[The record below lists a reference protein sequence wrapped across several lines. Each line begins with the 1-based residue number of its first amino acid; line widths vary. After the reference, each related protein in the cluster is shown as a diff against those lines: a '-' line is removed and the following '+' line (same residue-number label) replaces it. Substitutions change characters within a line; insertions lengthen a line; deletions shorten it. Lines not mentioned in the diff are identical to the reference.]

1 MRKRLAL
8 WTMTVALAATS
19 AFAAG
24 EARIT
29 GRILDAQTQ
38 QPIPN
43 ATIKYEAIEAKTVK
57 KEQPAKNDGSYAL
70 FILDG
75 TIRYRFTFSA
85 PGYTPFSE
93 DVKLKLGEPNK
104 KDVLLVKAGAAPAAA
119 AGNTKPVET
128 TSTVDPAVAA
138 YNEGATLANSGDVAS
153 AIKKFESAVAAKP
166 DFGAAWMALA
176 RVQLKQKN
184 YPAAITA
191 AQKYLEMDEE
201 DTDMWAVLHAAYTA
215 TGDKAKA
222 AEALKRLP
230 ANASALFNDAARAIN
245 NGNDTEGEKLL
256 KQAIAA
262 DASFA
267 NAYYELGMIYVRAQ
281 KNADAR
287 ANLNKYLELDPN
299 GPNAATAKEMLNYV
313 K

>member
-1 MRKRLAL
+1 MRKTLAL
-8 WTMTVALAATS
+8 WTMTAVLAASS

-24 EARIT
+24 EARIS
-29 GRILDAQTQ
+29 GKIVDAQTK

-57 KEQPAKNDGSYAL
+57 KELQAKADGNYAV

-85 PGYTPFSE
+85 PGYQPYE
-93 DVKLKLGEPNK
+93 EVVKLKLGEPNK
-104 KDVLLVKAGAAPAAA
+104 KDIELAKGSAPAAA
-119 AGNTKPVET
+119 TATKQVET
-128 TSTVDPAVAA
+128 TSSADPAIVA
-138 YNEGATLANSGDVAS
+138 YNDGASLANAGNAAG
-153 AIKKFESAVAAKP
+153 AIKKFEAAVAAKP

-176 RVQLKQKN
+176 KVQLKQKN

-201 DTDMWAVLHAAYTA
+201 DTDMWAVLHTAYTA

-222 AEALKRLP
+222 AEALKKLP
-230 ANASALFNDAARAIN
+230 ANATGLFNDAAKAIN
-245 NGNDTEGEKLL
+245 GGNDAEGEKLL

-267 NAYYELGMIYVRAQ
+267 NAYYELGMIYARAQ

-287 ANLNKYLELDPN
+287 QNLQKYLELDPN
-299 GPNAATAKEMLNYV
+299 GPNAAMAKEMLNYV

>member
-1 MRKRLAL
+1 MRKTLAL
-8 WTMTVALAATS
+8 WTMTAVLAAGS

-24 EARIT
+24 EARIS
-29 GRILDAQTQ
+29 GKIIDAQTK

-43 ATIKYEAIEAKTVK
+43 ATIKYEATESKTVK
-57 KEQPAKNDGSYAL
+57 KELPAKNDGTYAV

-75 TIRYRFTFSA
+75 TIRYKFTFSA
-85 PGYTPFSE
+85 PGYTPYE
-93 DVKLKLGEPNK
+93 EVIKLKLGEPNK
-104 KDVLLVKAGAAPAAA
+104 RDIELGKGAAPAAA
-119 AGNTKPVET
+119 ATATKQIET
-128 TSTVDPAVAA
+128 TSSADPAIVA
-138 YNEGATLANSGDVAS
+138 YNDGATLANSGDAKG
-153 AIKKFESAVAAKP
+153 AIAKFEAAVAAKP

-176 RVQLKQKN
+176 RTQLKQKN

-201 DTDMWAVLHAAYTA
+201 DTDMWAVLHVAYTA

-222 AEALKRLP
+222 AEAQKKLP
-230 ANASALFNDAARAIN
+230 ANAATLFNDAAKAIN
-245 NGNDTEGEKLL
+245 GGNDGEGEKLL

-262 DASFA
+262 DATFA

-281 KNADAR
+281 KNGDAR
-287 ANLNKYLELDPN
+287 TNLQKYLELDPN

>member
-1 MRKRLAL
+1 MRKTLAF
-8 WTMTVALAATS
+8 WTMTAVLAAGS

-24 EARIT
+24 EARIS
-29 GRILDAQTQ
+29 GKIVDAQTK

-43 ATIKYEAIEAKTVK
+43 ATIKYEATESKTVK
-57 KEQPAKNDGSYAL
+57 KELPAKNDGSYAV

-85 PGYTPFSE
+85 PGYAPYE
-93 DVKLKLGEPNK
+93 EVIKLKLGEPNK
-104 KDVLLVKAGAAPAAA
+104 RDVELAKGGAAPAATA
-119 AGNTKPVET
+119 AKQIET
-128 TSTVDPAVAA
+128 TSSADPAIVA
-138 YNEGATLANSGDVAS
+138 YNEGAGLANSGDAKG
-153 AIKKFESAVAAKP
+153 AIAKFESAVAAKP

-176 RVQLKQKN
+176 KVQLKQKN

-191 AQKYLEMDEE
+191 AQKYLAMDEE
-201 DTDMWAVLHAAYTA
+201 DTDMWAVLHTAYTA

-222 AEALKRLP
+222 AEALAKLP
-230 ANASALFNDAARAIN
+230 ANASGLFNDAAKAIN
-245 NGNDTEGEKLL
+245 SGNDGEGEKLL

-262 DASFA
+262 DAAFA

-281 KNADAR
+281 KNAEAR
-287 ANLNKYLELDPN
+287 QNLQKYLELDPK